1 MNSFIK
7 IINLIDNG
15 IRNILNFLL
24 VFLVLDVC
32 WQVLTRFVL
41 PEPSSYTEE
50 IARFL
55 LIWIGLLGAAHAYR
69 QSMHLGIDYFVAK
82 LAPATQKN
90 IRLLVLLLCAVFAI
104 SVLII
109 GGINLAL
116 ITLELKQQSAAL
128 GIKMGYV
135 YLVLPITG
143 CLILLYTVELLIN
156 TLRCPS
162 GTLRTQD
169 DSIN

>member
-1 MNSFIK
+1 MNKFIK
-7 IINLIDNG
+7 ITTSIDNT

-24 VFLVLDVC
+24 VFLVIDVC

-69 QSMHLGIDYFVAK
+69 QSMHLGIDYFVEK
-82 LAPATQKN
+82 LAPAKQKS
-90 IRLLVLLLCAVFAI
+90 IRILVLLLCSLFAI
-104 SVLII
+104 SVFII
-109 GGINLAL
+109 GGINLSL

-128 GIKMGYV
+128 GIKMGYI

-143 CLILLYTVELLIN
+143 SLILLYTVELLIN

-162 GTLRTQD
+162 GTLRTED
-169 DSIN
+169 DLIN